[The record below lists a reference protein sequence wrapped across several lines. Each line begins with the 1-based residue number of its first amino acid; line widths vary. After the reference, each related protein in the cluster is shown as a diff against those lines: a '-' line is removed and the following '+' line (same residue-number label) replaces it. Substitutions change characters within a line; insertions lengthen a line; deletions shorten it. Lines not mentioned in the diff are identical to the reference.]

1 MPATMTYNSLVTDIE
16 SYQER
21 TDTNFVNQVPRFVLL
36 AEWRIATDLKVL
48 GYLQVEQGV
57 FTIGN
62 NTIAKPA
69 YWRETVSFSFNTGT
83 AIVPLLPRSYD
94 YARGFWPQVTGT
106 APPRFYSDY
115 DFNNFLITPP
125 PDQAYSFEL
134 MSYVRAQPLDSTSQ
148 TNWLTNNAPQ
158 LLLYACM
165 VEAQTWLKNWPAVS
179 AWEAKYQESMRGLNR
194 EELRKPKDR
203 SEIIIQEP

>member
-1 MPATMTYNSLVTDIE
+1 MPATLNYTSLVADIQ

-21 TDTNFVNQVPRFVLL
+21 PDTTFVNQIPRFVML

-57 FTIGN
+57 FVPGN
-62 NTIAKPA
+62 NTVAKPA
-69 YWRETVSFSFNTGT
+69 YWRETVSFSYNTGT
-83 AIVPLLPRSYD
+83 SIVPLLPRSYD
-94 YARGFWPQVTGT
+94 YARGYWPQVTGT

-125 PDQAYSFEL
+125 PDQAYNFEL
-134 MSYVRAQPLDSTSQ
+134 MSYVRIQPLDGTTQ
-148 TNWLTNNAPQ
+148 TNWLTANAPQ
-158 LLLYACM
+158 LLLYACL
-165 VEAQTWLKNWPAVS
+165 VEAQTWLKNWQAVQ
-179 AWEAKYQESMRGLNR
+179 AWEAKYQEAMRGLNR
-194 EELRKPKDR
+194 EEFRKPKDR